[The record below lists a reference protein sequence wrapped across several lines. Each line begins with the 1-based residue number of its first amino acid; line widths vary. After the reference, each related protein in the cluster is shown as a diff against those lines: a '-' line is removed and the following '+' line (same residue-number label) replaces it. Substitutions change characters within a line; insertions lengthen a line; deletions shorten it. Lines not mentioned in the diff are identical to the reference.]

1 MTLRGSSELHRTT
14 VAAASCGARNCYSE
28 ASRQTREQ
36 PFLSTIQMSDKWSIF
51 RLEKSKRLLFFYGF
65 YLDANDMET
74 IAYLAFEFRV
84 EFKPTPTLAF
94 NVKSE
99 SKELWGKT
107 QEFLLDFELMLV

>member
-1 MTLRGSSELHRTT
+1 MPICEQKQGLFYSYGSSMIIHEKL
-14 VAAASCGARNCYSE
+14 SM
-28 ASRQTREQ
+28 
-36 PFLSTIQMSDKWSIF
+36 LSTIQMSDKWSIF
-51 RLEKSKRLLFFYGF
+51 RLEKSKHLLLFYGF